1 MELNCEA
8 NGKVSILLCCPHC
21 WRHQWAP
28 SPPPL
33 TSPSAGVL
41 SMSRSSCSSINLRK
55 SWNCYSALCSSPSR
69 PQWHGVFSLSMVITK
84 ARLGAEWWILGKI
97 PTFTLTS
104 VPKWNFLLQLMI
116 LYETSSSNPDILTG
130 QSDIKEAAVISESCQ
145 FKFVCKTWKQCAI
158 HFIHTI
164 FQPVGIASSLS
175 KKSLPCFVRIFC
187 NDCPGDIVRG
197 RGSRGCGLLVLVP
210 LPVFQS
216 DLHLH

>member
-28 SPPPL
+28 SPPPH

-41 SMSRSSCSSINLRK
+41 SMSRSSCSSINLQK

-84 ARLGAEWWILGKI
+84 ARLGAEWYIVGKI
-97 PTFTLTS
+97 PTFTLT
-104 VPKWNFLLQLMI
+104 
-116 LYETSSSNPDILTG
+116 SSNPDILTG

-158 HFIHTI
+158 YFIHTI
-164 FQPVGIASSLS
+164 FQPVGRASSLS
-175 KKSLPCFVRIFC
+175 KKS
-187 NDCPGDIVRG
+187 
-197 RGSRGCGLLVLVP
+197 
-210 LPVFQS
+210 Q
-216 DLHLH
+216 